1 MHLYLIRHGQSYVN
15 LKDWQGG
22 NLDAGL
28 TDLGKQQAAALAVW
42 LGRTLPEVDAAY
54 VSTMK
59 RALETAAPL
68 EQVYGMSF
76 RPEDRLR
83 EIGNNRLDHTAWPP
97 DKLPR
102 EYADYWSSERPFAS
116 IVPSVVGGESYMH
129 FRTRV
134 GLFIEE
140 MVEKHCTQVVLAVCH
155 GGVVEAAFDHIFNV
169 GPWRRCEI
177 WMHNTAISYFE
188 YVAHPGRETWRL
200 HFHSRVTHLAEAGL
214 L

>member
-15 LKDWQGG
+15 LKEWQGG

-28 TDLGKQQAAALAVW
+28 TDLGKQQAAALATW
-42 LGRTLPEVDAAY
+42 LGRMLPKVDAAY

-68 EQVYGMSF
+68 EQVYAMPF
-76 RPEDRLR
+76 QREDRLR

-140 MVEKHCTQVVLAVCH
+140 MVDQHCTQAVLAVCH

-177 WMHNTAISYFE
+177 WMHNTAVSHFE

-200 HFHSRVTHLAEAGL
+200 HFHSRVTHLVEAGL
-214 L
+214 V